1 MENLIEYL
9 QFVKKSLENL
19 DSFEEVHIVLGNE
32 SCDID
37 SSVSAT
43 ALAYF
48 LHISRPKHISKEAL
62 VVAVQNVSAENFLFR
77 TDNCFLYRQIQL
89 PLEYLV
95 YRDQLDID
103 HLVKSKKVT
112 TTIVDHHVVPRS
124 YQILEKTVIQI
135 YDHRPR
141 DAAFDF
147 DSKEVDINIEGVG
160 SCATLIANSIFS
172 GCEDVLFKELGYL
185 LYAAILFDTQGL
197 STDTKRAKELDFQI
211 VKKLEQKFNFTEPR
225 IAVYDRIWNAHN
237 DISTLSPK
245 QILVKDLKMV
255 EHIPVPGLPMLV
267 EDFLKMQ
274 GSYEA
279 VRKFAE
285 ERDTPLLIL
294 VGIDCSNEIR
304 RDVALFSTNED
315 DPIRNRVLNLLCN
328 CQQFKGYDF
337 EFKEVDVSCES
348 VKCFRQGNL
357 TLSRKQ
363 IIPVII
369 DALKLH

>member
-1 MENLIEYL
+1 MESFIEYL

-19 DSFEEVHIVLGNE
+19 DSFGEIHIVLGNE

-43 ALAYF
+43 ALAYL

-62 VVAVQNVSAENFLFR
+62 VVAVQNVPAENFLFR
-77 TDNCFLYRQIQL
+77 TDNCFLYREIQL
-89 PLEYLV
+89 PLDYLV
-95 YRDQLDID
+95 CRDQID
-103 HLVKSKKVT
+103 FDYLVKSKKVT
-112 TTIVDHHVVPRS
+112 TTLVDHHVVPKN
-124 YQILEKTVIQI
+124 YKILEKTVVQI
-135 YDHRPR
+135 YDHRPI
-141 DAAFDF
+141 DAAFDL
-147 DSKEVDINIEGVG
+147 DTKEVEINIEGVG
-160 SCATLIANSIFS
+160 SCATLIANAIFS

-185 LYAAILFDTQGL
+185 LYATILFDTQGL
-197 STDTKRAKELDFQI
+197 SPDTKRAKELDFQI
-211 VKKLEQKFNFTEPR
+211 VEKLEHKFNFTEDR

-237 DISTLSPK
+237 DISTLNPK

-267 EDFLKMQ
+267 EDFLKIQ

-294 VGIDCSNEIR
+294 VGIDCLNGIR
-304 RDVALFSTNED
+304 RDVALFSRNED

-328 CQQFKGYDF
+328 CQHKGYDF

-369 DALKLH
+369 DALKLS